1 MPLSDQKN
9 IAQSAVSSSL
19 RRAALGQLAEEYLSS
34 LPREAVA
41 QEVRSQAEA
50 LVEEIWAILEDP
62 ALDDPACLQKIEA
75 VLTAYYRRLGLR
87 SARHR
92 EME

>member
-1 MPLSDQKN
+1 M
-9 IAQSAVSSSL
+9 
-19 RRAALGQLAEEYLSS
+19 
-34 LPREAVA
+34 A

-50 LVEEIWAILEDP
+50 LVAEIWAILEDP

>member
-9 IAQSAVSSSL
+9 ITQSSVSSSL